1 MYEELTNRLR
11 KRGERINKFGSPFFT
26 EANANDMIAAADAI
40 EELSKRLDES
50 IPKGDAEIIISEVA
64 KPRWIPV
71 TEQLPGCKCH
81 VLVTDGKFVGEA
93 AFFPEAIWH
102 SNYFPPTFSDPV
114 EEYEDYRGVTH
125 WQPLPKPPKEETE

>member
-1 MYEELTNRLR
+1 MYEELIHKLR
-11 KRGERINKFGSPFFT
+11 CESCVPYVTMKTMQE
-26 EANANDMIAAADAI
+26 AADAI
-40 EELSKRLDES
+40 EELS
-50 IPKGDAEIIISEVA
+50 ATVA
-64 KPRWIPV
+64 GYEATTDVEFVKEDGHYRSRFVQKWIPV
-71 TEQLPGCKCH
+71 TERLPDCKCH

-125 WQPLPKPPKEETE
+125 WMPLPSTEGLNEA